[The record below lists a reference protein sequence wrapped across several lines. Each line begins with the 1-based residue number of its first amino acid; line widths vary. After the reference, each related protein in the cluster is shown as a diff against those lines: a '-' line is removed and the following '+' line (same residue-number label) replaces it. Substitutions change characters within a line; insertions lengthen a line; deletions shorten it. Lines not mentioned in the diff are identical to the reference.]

1 MFSLSLRCL
10 ALLDA
15 SFRDIRVGEYGQ
27 SLLFLSSSP
36 THFRLCPLFSPTP
49 QCIYF
54 ADRKMPVQDGLF
66 SSPETP
72 TTSVQVHASLKQPR
86 AHRRHQAS
94 TGAKRR
100 CEPWYQPWG
109 VTGARF

>member
-54 ADRKMPVQDGLF
+54 ADRNKPV
-66 SSPETP
+66 E
-72 TTSVQVHASLKQPR
+72 R
-86 AHRRHQAS
+86 AFQLTRNPHHISAS
-94 TGAKRR
+94 T
-100 CEPWYQPWG
+100 CEP
-109 VTGARF
+109 VTTLPIDDLSSYRPISNL